1 MSSINP
7 ATGEN
12 GNVRLVL
19 KLVVIF
25 FVVLFLMI
33 PISMIGKIGEERK
46 ERAVETE
53 NEIVGMSGGRPEI
66 AGPVLVVP
74 VRITERNSDGDL
86 VETRSHVAIL
96 AKDMSIT
103 GEFRSEVRTRGIYRV
118 PLISGPVKIEAE
130 FSDVTALVDEA
141 LAGLQYRA
149 DYDSAWYEL
158 EFADRRS
165 IKSTPVI
172 TIGGKDS
179 AMKNGE
185 ATLRDSGGSVRSQ
198 VLDAAAGGKVSLAFE
213 LGGGGALSVYPLAQ
227 SVRCDLSSD
236 WKSPSFSGYSLPATR
251 EVGDSGFKASW
262 YIGESASPYPRSFIA
277 ERSGVSL
284 SSSAF
289 GVEFFQPISVYHKTE
304 RALKYALLFIVI
316 PFVVFFLF
324 ELFAHLRIHPLQY
337 ALIGIADVLFYLV
350 LLSLSEHLP
359 FLASYAG
366 GAIAVCLLVSFYSS
380 AILKGAKRGL
390 TMVPVLGGVYLYL
403 YVALESEDYALLVG
417 TVGVFAI
424 VAFVMIIT
432 RNVDWYALPATRS
445 APGSEA
451 ESPDA

>member
-1 MSSINP
+1 MSAINP

-12 GNVRLVL
+12 GSVRLVL

-25 FVVLFLMI
+25 FVVLFMMI

-66 AGPVLVVP
+66 AGPVLIVP
-74 VRITERNSDGDL
+74 VRITERDSDGHL
-86 VETRSHVAIL
+86 VETRAHVAVL
-96 AKDMSIT
+96 AKEMSIT
-103 GEFRSEVRTRGIYRV
+103 GEFRSEVRTRGIYHV
-118 PLISGPVKIEAE
+118 PLISGPVRIEAE
-130 FSDVTALVDEA
+130 FSDVASLVDEA
-141 LAGLQYRA
+141 LSGLQYQA
-149 DYDSAWYEL
+149 DFVLAWYEL
-158 EFADRRS
+158 DFADRRS

-172 TIGGKDS
+172 TAGGKDS
-179 AMKNGE
+179 AMKLGD
-185 ATLRDSGGSVRSQ
+185 ATLKDSGGSVRSQ
-198 VLDAAAGGKVSLAFE
+198 VVDAATGGKVSVTLE
-213 LGGGGALSVYPLAQ
+213 LGGGGTLSVYPLAQ
-227 SVRCDLSSD
+227 SVRCDVSSD

-251 EVGDSGFKASW
+251 EVGDAGFKASW

-277 ERSGVSL
+277 ERTGENL
-284 SSSAF
+284 SASTF
-289 GVEFFQPISVYHKTE
+289 GVDFFQPISVYHKTE

-359 FLASYAG
+359 FLAAYSG
-366 GAIAVCLLVSFYSS
+366 GAIAVCALVSFYSS
-380 AILKGAKRGL
+380 AILKGAKRAL
-390 TMVPVLGGVYLYL
+390 AMAAVLGGVYLYL

-432 RNVDWYALPATRS
+432 RNVDWYSLPGKDA